1 MVQITEF
8 RIPMPLNLEEYQR
21 GQLHGIAVLSYVP
34 SILCTNCFSKESSQ
48 SNGEG
53 VEVLKNEPF
62 DDNNGKGQY
71 TKKIYHVGSS
81 LPTFV
86 SMIIP
91 SGALDVYEVCYV
103 SIILIVIGG
112 MVSVSIL

>member
-1 MVQITEF
+1 
-8 RIPMPLNLEEYQR
+8 
-21 GQLHGIAVLSYVP
+21 
-34 SILCTNCFSKESSQ
+34 
-48 SNGEG
+48 

-91 SGALDVYEVCYV
+91 SGALDVYEVC
-103 SIILIVIGG
+103 
-112 MVSVSIL
+112 